1 MHRLSIYIVC
11 SSVHRYSDFYIHPG
25 HVNRQNGFFIILHTK
40 QKRKMNKEFKEI
52 IARIR
57 AHPFPDGIGD
67 MTIMELSEKT
77 GISADLIYKYVEDEK
92 DLIRHVLKFERE
104 SFKVIFDVHNFDGVN
119 AIDILLTVSKEIATK
134 FKNVSPGITSDLK
147 TKYPDIYKRHFK
159 ARMDFI
165 FGKIKINLH
174 KGISQG
180 IYRDDLSIELV
191 ARLYLSRLIDLHDP
205 DFFPPEEFNFETL
218 FDAMFESHI
227 RSIANE
233 EGLKYWEK
241 KKKIFKKE
249 LKKED
254 LQ

>member
-1 MHRLSIYIVC
+1 
-11 SSVHRYSDFYIHPG
+11 
-25 HVNRQNGFFIILHTK
+25 
-40 QKRKMNKEFKEI
+40 MNKEFKGI
-52 IARIR
+52 IAKIR
-57 AHPFPDGIGD
+57 AYPFPDGLGD
-67 MTIMELSEKT
+67 MTIEQLSEKT
-77 GISADLIYKYVEDEK
+77 DIPAELIYKYVEDEK

-134 FKNVSPGITSDLK
+134 FMDMSPGITYDLEVL
-147 TKYPDIYKRHFK
+147 YPDVYKRHFK

-180 IYRDDLSIELV
+180 IYRDDLSIELI
-191 ARLYLSRLIDLHDP
+191 ARLYLSRLIDLHNP

-218 FDAMFESHI
+218 FEAMFESHI

-233 EGLKYWEK
+233 TGLKYWEK
-241 KKKIFKKE
+241 KRKIFKKE
-249 LKKED
+249 LKKVD
-254 LQ
+254 IQ